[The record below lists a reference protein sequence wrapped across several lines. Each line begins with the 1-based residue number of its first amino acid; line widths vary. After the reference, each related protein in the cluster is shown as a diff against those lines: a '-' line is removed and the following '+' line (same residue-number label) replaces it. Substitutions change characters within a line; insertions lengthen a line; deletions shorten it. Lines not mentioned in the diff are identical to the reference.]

1 MSAEVLDTVKLSKI
15 KKMINSL
22 ELHSRDNI
30 DMDISFEYIIA
41 SLFPTCYNN
50 IQDELKRQYTLGYIQ
65 GLEDSKNKE

>member
-1 MSAEVLDTVKLSKI
+1 MSTEILDTVKLSKI

>member
-1 MSAEVLDTVKLSKI
+1 MSTEVLDTVKLSKI